1 MISLRKR
8 CILLVVSFLF
18 RSSHAFTTPT
28 LQQTTALPQDGRL
41 YCASRRESTRSN
53 NISHCSN
60 RRYEKRWKPLSATP
74 SSNRGEAKEGI
85 GGVEGAVDETDRVDH
100 PRPGWL
106 SSSSLSSFLPVS
118 DHTLGILVLLT
129 VPLSWGTYGP
139 TVRYLYEIQP
149 PVPGFVFSA
158 CYYTLAAGTML
169 LLSWTSTDQSQTS
182 TATIEHI
189 NGDDDD
195 DDVTATT
202 SELFSSSS
210 SSSSSSFPIIGGIE
224 LGMYLFLANCLQVIG
239 LQTVPSD
246 RAGFLVQLTT
256 VFVPFAEAL
265 FRGNLLAVPLRT
277 WGACFLAFLGINVMG
292 LDGKEDISTAFKSFG
307 GADGASAA
315 TATAGAGA
323 GAGAAAAGAA
333 SDFANGNPLFLF
345 LSESLSS
352 LTQGDLFI
360 VSAAVLYTLHVVRLG
375 RYAKETTPL
384 RLAAVKATTEAIFSV
399 SLVVILVVLS
409 TSSAAAATGTT
420 ASSGLL
426 QFSIDTGNEILAFS
440 SSLAKGLAT
449 RSIPMS
455 TLLPAVGATLWTG
468 WITCG
473 YTIYAQSFGQSRVR
487 YVATKGPTHPCYTNW
502 IFLRGGRGIF

>member
-1 MISLRKR
+1 MISLCKR
-8 CILLVVSFLF
+8 CILLLPLVVSFLF
-18 RSSHAFTTPT
+18 QSINSFPTPT
-28 LQQTTALPQDGRL
+28 VRRTTTLPKNGRF
-41 YCASRRESTRSN
+41 YFDSRRESTRSN
-53 NISHCSN
+53 NINKCSR
-60 RRYEKRWKPLSATP
+60 RRYEKRWNPLSATP
-74 SSNRGEAKEGI
+74 SSNRGDAKEDVVVGL
-85 GGVEGAVDETDRVDH
+85 VDETDWVDH
-100 PRPGWL
+100 SRPGWL
-106 SSSSLSSFLPVS
+106 SSSLSSFLPVS

-169 LLSWTSTDQSQTS
+169 LLSWTSTDQSRTS
-182 TATIEHI
+182 AATFEHS
-189 NGDDDD
+189 DDDD
-195 DDVTATT
+195 DDGTATT
-202 SELFSSSS
+202 SDLVA
-210 SSSSSSFPIIGGIE
+210 SSSSSFPIMGGIE

-292 LDGKEDISTAFKSFG
+292 LDGKEEDVIASITSFG
-307 GADGASAA
+307 GAGGGATAASAA
-315 TATAGAGA
+315 TA
-323 GAGAAAAGAA
+323 
-333 SDFANGNPLFLF
+333 DFTHGNPLLLF

-352 LTQGDLFI
+352 LTQGDLLI

-399 SLVVILVVLS
+399 GLVVSLVVLS
-409 TSSAAAATGTT
+409 TSSAAAASSTT
-420 ASSGLL
+420 ASSSGLL

-440 SSLAKGLAT
+440 SSLVQGLAT
-449 RSIPMS
+449 GSIPMS

-487 YVATKGPTHPCYTNW
+487 YVTTKGPTHPCCANC
-502 IFLRGGRGIF
+502 FS